1 MHGRPL
7 ALEAL
12 AGHSTPRPPVA
23 LFTWGFDYTWQVA
36 GLAPW
41 QLALGS
47 QETWHQAYRA
57 LVCRHQPDLL
67 FYEGAGSG
75 PHEPELRAD
84 EHRRWVVRDGNT
96 GHEYEIDKQSLA
108 LRSRDSGAKV
118 CDPLGPITDQADA
131 DRVIPDPVSWGEPYL
146 GGLTRLIAELG
157 DDCLVL
163 PHDSP
168 GYIKACYAFG
178 FEAAM
183 TAMLDQPDLFT
194 YACDRYAAGDELH
207 MKELAQAGAEAVF
220 IADSWASAD
229 ILSPAMI
236 ERFAL
241 PYQASITA
249 AAHAAGLRVIMWNEG
264 DLAPILPQEAALP
277 FDAFAFEQ
285 PRKGFALSVAQVREV
300 FGPQRCLFGN
310 LDSEE
315 LLLRGSRAAIQQ
327 AVRDQINQSGEGNPF
342 VLCFGSPLPSNVDPA
357 TVDLVMA
364 TARATGGPP

>member
-12 AGHSTPRPPVA
+12 AGQATSQPPVA

-47 QETWHQAYRA
+47 QETWHQAYLA
-57 LVCRHQPDLL
+57 LHLRHRPDLL

-75 PHEPELRAD
+75 PNEAELLAD
-84 EHRRWVVRDGNT
+84 ERDRWVIRDGNT
-96 GHEYEIDKQSLA
+96 GHEYEMDKQSLA
-108 LRSRDSGAKV
+108 LRGRDSGAKV
-118 CDPLGPITDQADA
+118 CDPLGPIQSREDA
-131 DRVIPDPVSWGEPYL
+131 RRLIPDPASWGDSYL
-146 GGLTRLIAELG
+146 GGLTRLISELG
-157 DDCLVL
+157 DRCLVL

-183 TAMLDQPDLFT
+183 MAMLYEPDLFT

-207 MKELAQAGAEAVF
+207 MRELAQAGAEAVF

-264 DLAPILPQEAALP
+264 DLGPILPQEAAIP

-285 PRKGFALSVAQVREV
+285 PRKGFSLSVAQVREV

-315 LLLRGSRAAIQQ
+315 LLLRGSRTAIQH
-327 AVRDQINQSGEGNPF
+327 AVREQISQSGEGNPF

-357 TVDLVMA
+357 TVDLVIA
-364 TARATGGPP
+364 AARDTCGL